1 MTEMAIIGAGRWGQ
15 ALNHAYSQKNDVV
28 ITSPRP
34 RDLPNFVPVEEALS
48 REYLV
53 LVIPAQYVR
62 AWMQKHFVDRG
73 QKILVA
79 AKGIEIATGALLN
92 EVFESFVPAER
103 LAFLSGPSFAKEVME
118 SLPTALVVS
127 SLSRSLAEEFADAL
141 PDFIKG
147 YVDDDVA
154 GAEVGGAY
162 KNVIAIAGGVCD
174 GLKLGNNAR
183 AAMISR
189 GLVEMSRFG
198 IHLGA
203 RAETF
208 LSLGGAGDLFL
219 TASSRLSRNYRVG
232 LGLAEGKGLEAILEE
247 LGEVAEGVG
256 TARALHRIAERDGL
270 YLPIAAEVY
279 AMLEEGKGP
288 RRSVEDLLRS
298 DR

>member
-1 MTEMAIIGAGRWGQ
+1 MMDMAVIGAGKWGQ
-15 ALNHAYSQKNDVV
+15 ALAHVFSQKNSVV
-28 ITSPRP
+28 ISSRHV
-34 RDLPNFVPVEEALS
+34 RSLPNYVAMDEALS

-53 LVIPAQYVR
+53 MTIPVQSVR
-62 AWMQKHFVDRG
+62 GWMGEHFVDRG

-79 AKGIEIATGALLN
+79 AKGIEVQTGALLN
-92 EVFESFVPAER
+92 EIFAEFVSPER
-103 LAFLSGPSFAKEVME
+103 LAFLSGPSFAAEVMR

-127 SLSRSLAEEFADAL
+127 SECETLAQKYAEAL

-189 GLVEMSRFG
+189 GLVEMARFG
-198 IHLGA
+198 ESLGA
-203 RAETF
+203 RPETF

-219 TASSRLSRNYRVG
+219 TASSTLSRNYRAG
-232 LGLAEGKGLEAILEE
+232 LGLARGRSVDEILEE
-247 LGEVAEGVG
+247 LGEVTEGIG
-256 TARALHRIAERDGL
+256 TAKALYNIAVKKEI
-270 YLPIAAEVY
+270 YIPIALEVH
-279 AMLEEGKGP
+279 AMLEGKDP
-288 RRSVEDLLRS
+288 RESVRDLLGK
-298 DR
+298 